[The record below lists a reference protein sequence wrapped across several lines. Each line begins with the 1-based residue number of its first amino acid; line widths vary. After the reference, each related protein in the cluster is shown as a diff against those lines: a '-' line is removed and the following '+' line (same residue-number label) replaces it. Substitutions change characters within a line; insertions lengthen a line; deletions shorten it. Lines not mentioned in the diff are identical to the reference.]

1 MIMITIIL
9 SSIFGLQNNVCTL
22 LSFDISL
29 FQKLGKVLYACIRG
43 LALRTKALR
52 GATAPAWLSRFNS
65 HTAEALHMLTVYGFS
80 WPEKFSWILRSWL
93 FFRTLSSFI
102 YSFDKNVE
110 GKVENVVGRQQ
121 ARTITCARVEAI
133 NKLDFNILIIM
144 SNMCKCH
151 PNPLDS
157 KEPLCGLVTSAKD
170 VGSIS

>member
-1 MIMITIIL
+1 MHSNFTHDILQELGIVLHGVSQMMIMITIIL

-80 WPEKFSWILRSWL
+80 WPEKFS
-93 FFRTLSSFI
+93 
-102 YSFDKNVE
+102 
-110 GKVENVVGRQQ
+110 
-121 ARTITCARVEAI
+121 
-133 NKLDFNILIIM
+133 
-144 SNMCKCH
+144 
-151 PNPLDS
+151 
-157 KEPLCGLVTSAKD
+157 
-170 VGSIS
+170 